1 MFPGLR
7 LRRTEHVV
15 APRLG
20 GAQNPPPMARVVATV
35 ASLVLSAQ
43 GFVPLVLACCSAPAA
58 HACCSKAIAADI
70 PELPLLSRAP
80 CCTPAP
86 PQAIH
91 REDSVSPDRVSNASP
106 VVVVRPTD
114 VPVYLTSIPPTRRTL
129 PGAVPVLGPPLP
141 LRI

>member
-7 LRRTEHVV
+7 LRRTEHMV

-43 GFVPLVLACCSAPAA
+43 GFVPLVLACCSAPAV
-58 HACCSKAIAADI
+58 HACCSKARAADI
-70 PELPLLSRAP
+70 PDLPLLSRAP

-91 REDSVSPDRVSNASP
+91 REDSVSPDRVSSAP
-106 VVVVRPTD
+106 PAVIVRPTD
-114 VPVYLTSIPPTRRTL
+114 GPVYLTSIPPRRRTV
-129 PGAVPVLGPPLP
+129 PGAVPALGPPLP